1 MDGVL
6 DEVEN
11 EWHIVR
17 HSGETP
23 EIAYNS
29 AIYYLT
35 RAKDGPHL
43 LLDEQQLVFLKEAA
57 VERYLEIIL
66 RDLLH
71 DNCGKSL
78 YRGIERSIVNYHRF
92 CTYCARQQLP
102 ASVMCYVQGEAARA
116 LALFLDTESKRLQN
130 ENALSVINCSYAD
143 LQKFAGELGVQLNSG
158 HRILEKHCQPR

>member
-1 MDGVL
+1 MDELL

-43 LLDEQQLVFLKEAA
+43 FLNEQQVGLLKEAA

-71 DNCGKSL
+71 ENCDTSI
-78 YRGIERSIVNYHRF
+78 YRGIERSIVNYRRF
-92 CTYCARQQLP
+92 CSYSARQQLP
-102 ASVMCYVQGEAARA
+102 VRTVCRVRGETARA
-116 LALFLDTESKRLQN
+116 FVLFLDTECKRLQTS
-130 ENALSVINCSYAD
+130 NALSVINCSYMD
-143 LQKFAGELGVQLNSG
+143 LQSFAAELGVQLSTG
-158 HRILEKHCQPR
+158 HQILEKHCPLQ

>member
-1 MDGVL
+1 MDGLL

-35 RAKDGPHL
+35 RAKDGPQLH
-43 LLDEQQLVFLKEAA
+43 LDEQQIALLKEAA

-71 DNCGKSL
+71 ENCDKSL
-78 YRGIERSIVNYHRF
+78 YRGIERSIVNYQRF
-92 CTYCARQQLP
+92 CRYCARQQL
-102 ASVMCYVQGEAARA
+102 AARAMSRVRSEAARA
-116 LALFLDTESKRLQN
+116 LVLFLDTESRRLQN
-130 ENALSVINCSYAD
+130 ENNLSVINCSYTD
-143 LQKFAGELGVQLNSG
+143 LQDFAAELGVQLNPG
-158 HRILEKHCQPR
+158 HRILEKHCPSR

>member
-1 MDGVL
+1 MDGLL

-43 LLDEQQLVFLKEAA
+43 VLDEQQVDFLKEAA

-71 DNCGKSL
+71 DNCDKSL

-92 CTYCARQQLP
+92 CSYCSRQQLP
-102 ASVMCYVQGEAARA
+102 VRVMRRVQGEAARA
-116 LALFLDTESKRLQN
+116 LVLFLDTERERLQN
-130 ENALSVINCSYAD
+130 GNALSIINCSYAD
-143 LQKFAGELGVQLNSG
+143 LQNYAGELGVQLSSG
-158 HRILEKHCQPR
+158 HRLLEIHCPPR